1 MILKVDAIT
10 RWHGA
15 ELVLNGVSFVL
26 NAGERVGLVG
36 ENGVGKS
43 TLLGIVAGELSADG
57 GEVAMPRGVDVG
69 YLPQAT
75 FGARDGGLAVRSGTA
90 EARGALAPGQ
100 TVDGWLREAPGALG
114 ERLDELAAEMR
125 RLEAAMASGEGDDE
139 SVLAA
144 YGEATERFETLGGY
158 DVDHRIDQALDG
170 LGLGGLPRDREVAT
184 LSGGEK
190 MRLALAGLLLRQP
203 ELLLLDEPTNHLDF
217 AALDWLEG
225 YLRQQRGA
233 VLVVSHDRRFLNRV
247 VGRILEIPAHS
258 REVQEYV
265 GDYDAYLAAKTR
277 ERRKWEETYQQQQEQ
292 IAELERARGT
302 TAHEVGKP
310 WRAWDNDKFA
320 RGFFGGRKDAS
331 VAARVRAVEERLRR
345 IEAEAIPR
353 PPERLRI
360 DPAFDPE
367 ALEGDAPLEAE
378 ELRKAYGGRNVLDG
392 VSLALAPRSRIVLV
406 GPNGAGKT
414 TLLRIL
420 AGLLTP
426 DGGSV
431 RPAPGVTVGYLDQE
445 PTLDGEQSVLE
456 AYAEGLVGYEEEHV
470 AGLARYGLFGP
481 EDTRKPVG
489 QLSVGQR
496 RKLQIARLV
505 ASRANVLLLDEPTNH
520 IHFDVLEE
528 LERALGAFPGPVVA
542 VSHDR
547 WFIERFGGELWELRD
562 GKLGPFAANAS
573 T

>member
-1 MILKVDAIT
+1 VILKVDAIT

-43 TLLGIVAGELSADG
+43 TLLKIVAGELAADA
-57 GEVAMPRGVDVG
+57 GEVAVQRGVDVG
-69 YLPQAT
+69 YLPQEG
-75 FGARDGGLAVRSGTA
+75 FVARNGPV
-90 EARGALAPGQ
+90 PGQ
-100 TVDGWLREAPGALG
+100 TIEGWLREAPGALG

-125 RLEAAMASGEGDDE
+125 RLEAALASGEGDYE
-139 SVLAA
+139 TVLAA
-144 YGEATERFETLGGY
+144 YGEATERFEALGGY
-158 DVDHRIDQALDG
+158 DLDHRIDQALDG
-170 LGLGGLPRDREVAT
+170 LGLASTSGARNGPAGGREVAT

-217 AALDWLEG
+217 AALEWLEG

-258 REVQEYV
+258 RELQEYV
-265 GDYDAYLAAKTR
+265 GDYDAYLAAKAR
-277 ERRKWEETYQQQQEQ
+277 ERRTWTEAYQRQQEQ
-292 IAELERARGT
+292 IAELERARHT
-302 TAHEVGKP
+302 TAREVGKA

-320 RGFFGGRKDAS
+320 KGFFGGRKDAA

-345 IEAEAIPR
+345 IDAEAIPK
-353 PPERLRI
+353 PPEQLRI

-367 ALEGDAPLEAE
+367 ALEGSLPLEAE
-378 ELRKAYGGRNVLDG
+378 GLRKAYDGQTVLDG
-392 VSLALAPRSRIVLV
+392 VSLALGPRSRIVLV

-414 TLLRIL
+414 TLLKIL
-420 AGLLTP
+420 AGLLPP
-426 DGGSV
+426 DDGLV
-431 RPAPGVTVGYLDQE
+431 RRAPDVAVGYLDQE
-445 PTLDGEQSVLE
+445 PMLDSEPSVLE
-456 AYAEGLVGYEEEHV
+456 AYAEGLVGYEEEHA

-481 EDTRKPVG
+481 EDARKRVG

-505 ASRANVLLLDEPTNH
+505 ATRANVLLLDEPTNH

-528 LERALGAFPGPVVA
+528 LERALREFPGPVVA

-562 GKLGPFAANAS
+562 GKLRDVSPARITA
-573 T
+573 

>member
-1 MILKVDAIT
+1 VILNVEAIT

-43 TLLGIVAGELSADG
+43 TLLEIVAGRLSADA
-57 GEVAMPRGVDVG
+57 GEVVVPSGVDVG
-69 YLPQAT
+69 YLPQE
-75 FGARDGGLAVRSGTA
+75 G
-90 EARGALAPGQ
+90 LAPGGAALRPGQ
-100 TVDGWLREAPGALG
+100 TLEGWLREAPGGPG
-114 ERLDELAAEMR
+114 ERLDRLAAEMR
-125 RLEAAMASGEGDDE
+125 RLEAALAGGQGDDE
-139 SVLAA
+139 AVLAA
-144 YGEATERFETLGGY
+144 YGQACEQFEALGGY

-170 LGLGGLPRDREVAT
+170 LGLGALSRDRAVAT

-217 AALDWLEG
+217 AALGWLEG
-225 YLRQQRGA
+225 HLRQQRGA

-247 VGRILEIPAHS
+247 VERILEIPAHS
-258 REVQEYV
+258 RELQEYV
-265 GDYDAYLAAKTR
+265 GDYDAYLAAKAR
-277 ERRKWEETYQQQQEQ
+277 QRRRWEEAYQRQQEQ
-292 IAELERARGT
+292 VAELERARGT
-302 TAHEVGKP
+302 TAREVGKA

-320 RGFFGGRKDAS
+320 KGFFGGRKDAA
-331 VAARVRAVEERLRR
+331 VAARLRAVEERLRR
-345 IEAEAIPR
+345 IEAEAVPA

-360 DPAFDPE
+360 DPAFDPA
-367 ALEGDAPLEAE
+367 ALGDGPPLVAEG
-378 ELRKAYGGRNVLDG
+378 LRKAYGGLTVLDG
-392 VSLALAPRSRIVLV
+392 VSLALEARSRILLV

-414 TLLRIL
+414 TLLKL
-420 AGLLTP
+420 MAGLLRP
-426 DGGSV
+426 DEGVV
-431 RPAPGVTVGYLDQE
+431 RTAPGVAVGYLDQE
-445 PTLDGEQSVLE
+445 AALDPERTVLE

-481 EDTRKPVG
+481 EDARKRVG

-505 ASRANVLLLDEPTNH
+505 ATRANVLLLDEPTNH

-528 LERALGAFPGPVVA
+528 FERALREFPGPVVA

-547 WFIERFGGELWELRD
+547 WFSERFGGVVWELRD
-562 GKLGPFAANAS
+562 GKLHDVSPARITA
-573 T
+573 